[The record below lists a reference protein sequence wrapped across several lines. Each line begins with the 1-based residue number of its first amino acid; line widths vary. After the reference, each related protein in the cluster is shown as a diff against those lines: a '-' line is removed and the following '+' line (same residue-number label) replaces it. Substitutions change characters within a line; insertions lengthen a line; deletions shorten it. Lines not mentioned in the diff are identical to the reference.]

1 MATGEDFPSGQ
12 KLDQVRA
19 LESVATVDHT
29 VQVRTMQWMLR
40 ATCNTV
46 WASFCQSTQDTE

>member
-19 LESVATVDHT
+19 LEPVATVDHT